1 MDSKFIYHIFLLNLH
16 HRSATTAVVRNDFN
30 EKGVIE
36 IIFIDE
42 ILAKFLCCE
51 GDSSSATSWF
61 VQPQLASYIPFG
73 VGYCFIRVKGNAK
86 A

>member
-1 MDSKFIYHIFLLNLH
+1 MS
-16 HRSATTAVVRNDFN
+16 SGTTAVVLNDFN

-61 VQPQLASYIPFG
+61 VQPHLASYIPFG
-73 VGYCFIRVKGNAK
+73 VGYCFIQQQRPCEKPHQ
-86 A
+86 

>member
-1 MDSKFIYHIFLLNLH
+1 MS
-16 HRSATTAVVRNDFN
+16 SGTTAVVLNDFN

-51 GDSSSATSWF
+51 GDSNGTTSWF
-61 VQPQLASYIPFG
+61 VQSQLAPYISFWCGLLLYPT
-73 VGYCFIRVKGNAK
+73 AK
-86 A
+86 AMREAPSIG